1 MNKPSRVRMRGPL
14 VAYRRGFTAE
24 LRRQGYSPFT
34 AVSVLQL
41 TTHLSR
47 WLERQGLDAEDLTA
61 ECVGRYLAARRASG
75 QVRRL
80 TPRGLRPLLSYL
92 RGLGVTPRSAVAA
105 PAATARSQLLD
116 AFTDY
121 LRVQRGLAPGTV
133 VGYRQYVR
141 TFLFERPEEESLEP
155 RRLEPAALSAFMLAQ
170 SQRRGVG
177 SLNNMATAL
186 SALMRFLYVRGD
198 IEQSLVDAVPRA
210 AQRYLAPPKP
220 VLNAA
225 DVSRLLGSCD
235 RRRGAGRRD
244 HALLTLL
251 VRLGLR
257 AGEAAALRVDDVH
270 WRVGEIVV
278 SGKGGTRERLPVPDD
293 VGRALS
299 AYCLRGRRRGPHRH
313 LFLQTRAPYGALSAS
328 CVSGVVLRACARAG
342 LPAIG
347 AHRLRHSAASALRRA
362 GVPLAQISEVL
373 RHRYQATTAR
383 YVHEEPEALLVVARD
398 WPGGDA

>member
-1 MNKPSRVRMRGPL
+1 MNKPSRVRMSGPL

-34 AVSVLQL
+34 VVSVLYL
-41 TTHLSR
+41 AAHLSR
-47 WLERQGLDAEDLTA
+47 WLERQGLDAGDLTA
-61 ECVGRYLAARRASG
+61 ECVERYLAARRASG

-92 RGLGVTPRSAVAA
+92 RGLGVTPPPAA
-105 PAATARSQLLD
+105 PTAATPRSQLLD
-116 AFTDY
+116 AFADY
-121 LRVQRGLAPGTV
+121 LRVQRGLAPLTV
-133 VGYRQYVR
+133 VGYRRYVR

-170 SQRRGVG
+170 SERRSVG
-177 SLNNMATAL
+177 WLNNMATAL

-198 IEQSLVDAVPRA
+198 IEPSLVDAVPRA

-220 VLNAA
+220 VLDAA

-235 RRRGAGRRD
+235 RRRAAGRRD

-257 AGEAAALRVDDVH
+257 AAEAAALRVDDVH

-278 SGKGGTRERLPVPDD
+278 SGKGGTRERLPLPDD

-299 AYCLRGRRRGPHRH
+299 AYCCRGRRRGRHRH

-328 CVSGVVLRACARAG
+328 SVSSVVLRACARAG
-342 LPAIG
+342 LPAVG

-373 RHRYQATTAR
+373 RHRHQATTAR

-398 WPGGDA
+398 WPGGGA

>member
-1 MNKPSRVRMRGPL
+1 MNKPSRVRMSGPL
-14 VAYRRGFTAE
+14 VANRRGFTAE

-34 AVSVLQL
+34 VVSVLYL
-41 TTHLSR
+41 AAHLSR
-47 WLERQGLDAEDLTA
+47 WLERQGLDAGDLTA
-61 ECVGRYLAARRASG
+61 ECVERYLAARRASG

-92 RGLGVTPRSAVAA
+92 RGLGVTPPPAA
-105 PAATARSQLLD
+105 PTAATPRSQLLD
-116 AFTDY
+116 AFADY
-121 LRVQRGLAPGTV
+121 LRVQRGLAPLTV
-133 VGYRQYVR
+133 VGYRRYVR

-155 RRLEPAALSAFMLAQ
+155 RRLEPAALSA
-170 SQRRGVG
+170 
-177 SLNNMATAL
+177 
-186 SALMRFLYVRGD
+186 
-198 IEQSLVDAVPRA
+198 
-210 AQRYLAPPKP
+210 
-220 VLNAA
+220 A

-235 RRRGAGRRD
+235 RRRAAGRRD

-257 AGEAAALRVDDVH
+257 AAEAAALRVDDVH

-278 SGKGGTRERLPVPDD
+278 SGKGGTRERLPLPDD

-299 AYCLRGRRRGPHRH
+299 AYCCRGRRRGRHRH

-328 CVSGVVLRACARAG
+328 SVSSVVLRACARAG
-342 LPAIG
+342 LPAVG

-373 RHRYQATTAR
+373 RHRHQATTAR

-398 WPGGDA
+398 WPGGGA

>member
-1 MNKPSRVRMRGPL
+1 MNKPSRVRMSGPL

-34 AVSVLQL
+34 TVAVLQL
-41 TTHLSR
+41 TAHLSR
-47 WLERQGLDAEDLTA
+47 WLERQGLDAGDLTA
-61 ECVGRYLAARRASG
+61 ECVERYLAARRASG

-92 RGLGVTPRSAVAA
+92 RGLGVTPPPMAPTATTPRSH
-105 PAATARSQLLD
+105 LLD

-121 LRVQRGLAPGTV
+121 LRVQRGLAPSTV

-141 TFLFERPEEESLEP
+141 TFLFERPEEESFEP

-170 SQRRGVG
+170 SERRSVG
-177 SLNNMATAL
+177 WLNNMATAL
-186 SALMRFLYVRGD
+186 SALMRFLYMRGD

-220 VLNAA
+220 VLDAA

-235 RRRGAGRRD
+235 RRRAAGRRD

-257 AGEAAALRVDDVH
+257 AAEAAALRVDDVH

-278 SGKGGTRERLPVPDD
+278 SGKGGTRERLPLPDD

-299 AYCLRGRRRGPHRH
+299 AYCRRGRRRGRHRH

-328 CVSGVVLRACARAG
+328 SVSGVVLRACARAG
-342 LPAIG
+342 LPAAG

-373 RHRYQATTAR
+373 RHRHQATTAR

-398 WPGGDA
+398 WPGGGA

>member
-1 MNKPSRVRMRGPL
+1 MNKPSRVRMSGPL

-34 AVSVLQL
+34 AVSVLYL
-41 TTHLSR
+41 TAHLSR
-47 WLERQGLDAEDLTA
+47 WLERQGLDAGDLTA
-61 ECVGRYLAARRASG
+61 ECVERYLAARRASG

-92 RGLGVTPRSAVAA
+92 RGLGVTPPPAA
-105 PAATARSQLLD
+105 PTAATPRSQLLD

-121 LRVQRGLAPGTV
+121 LRVQRGLAPLTV
-133 VGYRQYVR
+133 VGYRRYVR
-141 TFLFERPEEESLEP
+141 TFLFERPEEDSLEP

-170 SQRRGVG
+170 SERRSVG
-177 SLNNMATAL
+177 WLNNMATAL

-198 IEQSLVDAVPRA
+198 IEPSLVDAVPRA

-220 VLNAA
+220 VLHAA

-235 RRRGAGRRD
+235 RRRATGRRD
-244 HALLTLL
+244 YALLTLL
-251 VRLGLR
+251 ARLGLR
-257 AGEAAALRVDDVH
+257 AAEAAALRVDDVH

-278 SGKGGTRERLPVPDD
+278 SGKGGTRERLPLPDD

-299 AYCLRGRRRGPHRH
+299 AYCRRGRRRGRHRQ

-328 CVSGVVLRACARAG
+328 SVSGVVLRACARAG
-342 LPAIG
+342 LPAVG

-373 RHRYQATTAR
+373 RHRHQTTTVR

>member
-47 WLERQGLDAEDLTA
+47 WLERQGLDAEDLTP

-92 RGLGVTPRSAVAA
+92 RGLGVTARSAVAA

-170 SQRRGVG
+170 SQRRSVG

-299 AYCLRGRRRGPHRH
+299 AYCRRGRRRGPHRH

-328 CVSGVVLRACARAG
+328 SVSGVVLRACARAG

>member
-1 MNKPSRVRMRGPL
+1 MNKPSRVRMNGPL
-14 VAYRRGFTAE
+14 VAHRRGFTAE

-41 TTHLSR
+41 TAHLSR
-47 WLERQGLDAEDLTA
+47 WLERQGLDAGDLTA
-61 ECVGRYLAARRASG
+61 ECAERYLAARRASG

-92 RGLGVTPRSAVAA
+92 RGLGVTPPPA
-105 PAATARSQLLD
+105 PPTAATPRSQLLD

-155 RRLEPAALSAFMLAQ
+155 RRLEPAALSAFMLDQ
-170 SQRRGVG
+170 CERRSVG
-177 SLNNMATAL
+177 WLNNMATAL
-186 SALMRFLYVRGD
+186 SAFMRFLYVRGD
-198 IEQSLVDAVPRA
+198 IEQSLVGAVPRA

-220 VLNAA
+220 VLHAA

-235 RRRGAGRRD
+235 RRRAAGRRG

-257 AGEAAALRVDDVH
+257 AAEAAALRVDDMR

-278 SGKGGTRERLPVPDD
+278 SGKGGTRERLPLPDD

-299 AYCLRGRRRGPHRH
+299 AYCLRGRRRGRHRY

-373 RHRYQATTAR
+373 RHRHQATTVR

>member
-1 MNKPSRVRMRGPL
+1 MNKPLRVRMSGPL
-14 VAYRRGFTAE
+14 VAHRRGFTAE
-24 LRRQGYSPFT
+24 LRRQGYSPIT
-34 AVSVLQL
+34 AVSVLYL
-41 TTHLSR
+41 AAHLSR
-47 WLERQGLDAEDLTA
+47 WLQRQGLDAGDLTA
-61 ECVGRYLAARRASG
+61 ECVERYLAARRASG

-92 RGLGVTPRSAVAA
+92 RGLGVTPPPAAA
-105 PAATARSQLLD
+105 PAAATPRSQLLD

-121 LRVQRGLAPGTV
+121 LRVQRGLAPLTV
-133 VGYRQYVR
+133 VGYRRYVW

-155 RRLEPAALSAFMLAQ
+155 RRLKPAALSAFMLAQ
-170 SQRRGVG
+170 SERRSVG
-177 SLNNMATAL
+177 WLNNMATAL

-198 IEQSLVDAVPRA
+198 IEPSLVDAVPRA

-220 VLNAA
+220 VLHAA

-235 RRRGAGRRD
+235 RRRAAGRRD
-244 HALLTLL
+244 YALLTLL

-257 AGEAAALRVDDVH
+257 AAEAAALRVDDVH

-278 SGKGGTRERLPVPDD
+278 SGKGGTRERLPLPDD

-299 AYCLRGRRRGPHRH
+299 AYCHRGRRRGRHRH

-328 CVSGVVLRACARAG
+328 SVSSVVLRACARAG
-342 LPAIG
+342 LPAVG

-373 RHRYQATTAR
+373 RHRHQATTAR

>member
-1 MNKPSRVRMRGPL
+1 MNKPSRVRMSGPL

-34 AVSVLQL
+34 VVSVLYL
-41 TTHLSR
+41 TAHLSR
-47 WLERQGLDAEDLTA
+47 WLERQGLDAGDLTA
-61 ECVGRYLAARRASG
+61 ECVERYLAARRASG

-92 RGLGVTPRSAVAA
+92 RGLGVA
-105 PAATARSQLLD
+105 PPPTAPTAATPRSQLLD

-141 TFLFERPEEESLEP
+141 TFLLERPEEESLEP

-170 SQRRGVG
+170 SERRSVG
-177 SLNNMATAL
+177 WLNNMATAL
-186 SALMRFLYVRGD
+186 SALMRFLHVRGD
-198 IEQSLVDAVPRA
+198 IEPSLVDAVPRA

-220 VLNAA
+220 VLNAD

-235 RRRGAGRRD
+235 RRRAAGRRD
-244 HALLTLL
+244 YALLTLL

-278 SGKGGTRERLPVPDD
+278 SGKGGTRERLPLPDD

-299 AYCLRGRRRGPHRH
+299 AYCRRGRRRGRHRH

-328 CVSGVVLRACARAG
+328 SVSGVVLRACARAG
-342 LPAIG
+342 LPAVG

-373 RHRYQATTAR
+373 RHRHQATTAR

-398 WPGGDA
+398 WPGGGA

>member
-1 MNKPSRVRMRGPL
+1 MNKLSRVRMSGPL
-14 VAYRRGFTAE
+14 VAHRRGFTAE

-34 AVSVLQL
+34 AVSVLYL
-41 TTHLSR
+41 AAHLSR
-47 WLERQGLDAEDLTA
+47 WLERQGLDAGALSA
-61 ECVGRYLAARRASG
+61 ECVERYLAARRASG

-92 RGLGVTPRSAVAA
+92 RGLGVAPPPAA
-105 PAATARSQLLD
+105 PTAATPRSQLLD

-121 LRVQRGLAPGTV
+121 LRVQRGLAPLTV
-133 VGYRQYVR
+133 VGYRRYVR

-155 RRLEPAALSAFMLAQ
+155 RRLKPEALSAFMLDQ
-170 SQRRGVG
+170 SDRRSVG
-177 SLNNMATAL
+177 WLNNMATAL

-198 IEQSLVDAVPRA
+198 IEPSLVDAVPRA

-235 RRRGAGRRD
+235 RRRAAGRRD

-257 AGEAAALRVDDVH
+257 AAEAAALRVDDVH

-278 SGKGGTRERLPVPDD
+278 SGKGGTRERLPLPDD

-299 AYCLRGRRRGPHRH
+299 AYCCRGRRRGRHRH

-328 CVSGVVLRACARAG
+328 SVSSVVLRACARAG
-342 LPAIG
+342 LPAVG

-373 RHRYQATTAR
+373 RHRHQATTVR